1 MNGLQQVKYNGQ
13 LILTTEQLA
22 EFYETST
29 SAISDN
35 FKNNES
41 KFEEGKHYYLLKG
54 MQLKEFKSQSE
65 NFRLPINKFAS
76 QLYLWTKRGASR
88 HAKMLGTDRAWDVY
102 DELEENYFNPKTQQ
116 RLPQSPTEMLKLAI
130 DSTLETADKVEKLTT
145 RMDDLEQNASIDPG
159 EYNYLSKRISSEVQN
174 YITAHHLNLN
184 NKQRAQLYKDIN
196 RGVKEVTGVKT
207 RSQLRKKDF
216 DTVDRYLMD
225 WVPSSATLMI
235 IEKIG
240 DEAKGQ
246 ERLF

>member
-1 MNGLQQVKYNGQ
+1 MYKLEQVKYDDQ
-13 LILTTEQLA
+13 VILTTEQLA

-29 SAISDN
+29 RAIAQN

-41 KFEEGKHYYLLKG
+41 KFQEGKHYFLLRGKN
-54 MQLKEFKSQSE
+54 LKKFRLQFE
-65 NFRLPINKFAS
+65 NFES
-76 QLYLWTKRGASR
+76 QISPMTRALYLWTKRGASR

-174 YITAHHLNLN
+174 YITAHHLILSS
-184 NKQRAQLYKDIN
+184 KQRAQLYKDVN

-216 DTVDRYLMD
+216 DTVDRYLMN
-225 WVPSSATLMI
+225 WVPSRATLMI
-235 IEKIG
+235 IEQIG
-240 DEAKGQ
+240 DEVKGQ

>member
-1 MNGLQQVKYNGQ
+1 MSGLQQVKYNGQ

-22 EFYETST
+22 DFYETT
-29 SAISDN
+29 ERAIKQN
-35 FKNNES
+35 FNNNIS

-54 MQLKEFKSQSE
+54 TQLKGFKNKVE
-65 NFRLPINKFAS
+65 NFDLVGKNAN

-116 RLPQSPTEMLKLAI
+116 RLPQSPTEMLKLAVA
-130 DSTLETADKVEKLTT
+130 STLETADKVEKLTT

>member
-1 MNGLQQVKYNGQ
+1 MYKLEQVKYDDQ
-13 LILTTEQLA
+13 VILTTDQLA
-22 EFYETST
+22 EFYGTNV
-29 SAISDN
+29 DN
-35 FKNNES
+35 IKQNFSRNQN
-41 KFEEGKHYYLLKG
+41 KFVEGKHYYLLKG
-54 MQLKEFKSQSE
+54 AQLKGFKSQVT
-65 NFRLPINKFAS
+65 NCYLPINKFAS

-174 YITAHHLNLN
+174 YITAHHLILSS
-184 NKQRAQLYKDIN
+184 KQRAQLYKDVN

-225 WVPSSATLMI
+225 WVPSRATLMI
-235 IEKIG
+235 IEQIG